1 MSILSVFVLALALSM
16 DAFAVAICKGLNMR
30 KINYRQAVII
40 AFSFG
45 FFQAM
50 MPLIGYLL
58 GGSAAKYIKPIDH
71 WIIFVILG
79 GIGAKMIYD
88 AVTEDDEDE
97 GFDRNNCRTFD
108 VKKLLILSVATSID
122 ALAAG
127 ITFAFID
134 AKIQV
139 IVALIGVTTFI
150 CSLIGVIIGN
160 IFGAR
165 FQSKAEIAGG
175 LTLIIIGAKI
185 LAEHLGLIG

>member
-1 MSILSVFVLALALSM
+1 MSFIGIFVLALALSM

-30 KINYRQAVII
+30 HINYRQAVLI

-50 MPLIGYLL
+50 MPLIGYFL
-58 GGSAAKYIKPIDH
+58 GGSAAKYIEPVDH

-88 AVTEDDEDE
+88 AVTEEDEDE
-97 GFDRNNCRTFD
+97 GFDRNGCKTFD
-108 VKKLLILSVATSID
+108 IKGLLILSVATSID

-127 ITFAFID
+127 ITFAFLD
-134 AKIQV
+134 VKIQT
-139 IVALIGVTTFI
+139 IVAFIGVTTFI
-150 CSLIGVIIGN
+150 CSLIGVVIGN

-165 FQSKAEIAGG
+165 FQSKAEVAGG
-175 LTLIIIGAKI
+175 ATLIAIGVKILLEHLEIIG
-185 LAEHLGLIG
+185 